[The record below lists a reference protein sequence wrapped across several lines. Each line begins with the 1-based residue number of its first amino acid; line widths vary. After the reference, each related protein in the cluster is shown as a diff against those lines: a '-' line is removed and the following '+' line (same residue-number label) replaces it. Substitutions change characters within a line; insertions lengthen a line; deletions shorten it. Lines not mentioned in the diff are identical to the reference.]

1 MAGAMQG
8 RKFRIG
14 VMAPASRLDPAIP
27 QRIDSLAAK
36 LFGAEAPEIVFHP
49 QCFLSWGHFA
59 GEDKARTQAF
69 LDIANDDSFDALW
82 FARGGY
88 GSNRIAMDVLP
99 ALNPAARRKTY
110 LGYSDTGFLLAG
122 LYKAGFAHVAHGPV
136 VADIS
141 RDNDHGMQ
149 GGEDAVARALR
160 YLVRRD
166 PETLEPSVSQ
176 NTRSVAF
183 NMIILSCIIGT
194 GLLPDLSG
202 HVLMLEETS
211 EHLYAI
217 DRMMFH
223 ITASPALR
231 GLAGIRLGRCS
242 AIPENDPPFGQSEEE
257 IVRHWCSRSGIPYL
271 GRADIGHDIA
281 NKIVPFGPLPAV

>member
-1 MAGAMQG
+1 
-8 RKFRIG
+8 
-14 VMAPASRLDPAIP
+14 MAPASRLDPVIP
-27 QRIDSLAAK
+27 DRIVAVAAK

-59 GEDKARTQAF
+59 GEDEARAQAF
-69 LDIANDDSFDALW
+69 LDIANDETFDALW

-99 ALNPAARRKTY
+99 ALKPAARNKTF

-136 VADIS
+136 VADIM
-141 RDNDHGMQ
+141 RAGDHGMN
-149 GGEDAVARALR
+149 GGEEAVVRALR
-160 YLVRRD
+160 YLFARD
-166 PETLEPSVSQ
+166 AATLEPSVSP
-176 NTRSVAF
+176 TLPSAAF
-183 NMIILSCIIGT
+183 NLSILSSIVGT
-194 GLLPDLSG
+194 GLLPDLAG

-211 EHLYAI
+211 EHLYEI

-223 ITASPALR
+223 ITASPLLR

-257 IVRHWCSRSGIPYL
+257 IARHWCSKSGIPYL

-281 NKIVPFGPLPAV
+281 NKVVPFGRLKPV